1 MMKHFCDEF
10 GLYGFVWREPVT
22 RGRILVRGTEEQIKK
37 LFALLSSLRHDG
49 FFDGWN
55 TERRQDFDIID
66 DSFVVKPSFRPKVKT
81 EDYSDRAMDDVVS
94 TNSADKE
101 VSGFKH

>member
-10 GLYGFVWREPVT
+10 GLHGFVWREPDLC
-22 RGRILVRGTEEQIKK
+22 GRILVRGTEEQIKK

-49 FFDGWN
+49 FLMWN

-66 DSFVVKPSFRPKVKT
+66 DSFVVKPSFRPKVVT
-81 EDYSDRAMDDVVS
+81 GDYSDRTMDDVVS